1 MKKTIL
7 ILMIC
12 SFFTS
17 TLLAKADIKLVDEYL
32 KVSGA
37 KEIILALPQQIERG
51 YLTRIK
57 DKKLKDIDIK
67 GSFDSKSAINYV
79 KIKLSQEFSNGL
91 LKSIIAYYQSPLGI
105 KYKTSG
111 IDAMHKKDSKKRVDF
126 FSEIKNNPPSYSRLN
141 IMNAFVDRLELTPV
155 AVHLIGEL
163 LGSIN
168 AELVTSNNTEQILM
182 DISDQI
188 RESMLLNSLYA
199 YNNFTDKELKTVMEY
214 YYTNAGRF
222 EQIIVSDVFKQLI
235 MESFAQI
242 MEQSQFKTA
251 TLNQSK

>member
-7 ILMIC
+7 ILVTC
-12 SFFTS
+12 LFFTG
-17 TLLAKADIKLVDEYL
+17 TLFAKADMKLVDEYL

-37 KEIILALPQQIERG
+37 KEIILALPQQIESG
-51 YLTRIK
+51 YLKSIK
-57 DKKLKDIDIK
+57 DEKLKNIDIK
-67 GSFDSKSAINYV
+67 GSFDSKSALKYV
-79 KIKLSQEFSNGL
+79 KVKLSNEFSDGL
-91 LKSIIAYYQSPLGI
+91 LKSIISYYKSPLGM

-111 IDAMHKKDSKKRVDF
+111 INAMGQNDSDKRAYF
-126 FSEIKNNPPSYSRLN
+126 FSEIKQNPLSYNRLN
-141 IMNAFVDRLELTPV
+141 VMNAFVDRLELTPV

-168 AELVTSNNTEQILM
+168 AKLVASDDTEQILM
-182 DISDQI
+182 DISEQI
-188 RESMLLNSLYA
+188 RESMLLNALYA
-199 YNNFTDKELKTVMEY
+199 YNNFTDNELKTVMEY

-242 MEQSQFKTA
+242 MDQNQLRTA
-251 TLNQSK
+251 NLNQTN